1 MLIDTREKYEEI
13 SDGTR
18 LKVVLLGDDWG
29 EDTGA
34 SIDCLKFGDKL
45 YDTSK
50 TFFLFSERND
60 KTAIEDLSF
69 LIVKTPGKDYEI

>member
-1 MLIDTREKYEEI
+1 MLIDTKEKYEEI
-13 SDGTR
+13 PDGTR

-69 LIVKTPGKDYEI
+69 LIVKMPGKEYEI

>member
-1 MLIDTREKYEEI
+1 MLIDTKEKYEEI
-13 SDGTR
+13 PDGTR

-34 SIDCLKFGDKL
+34 SIDCLKFSDKL

-69 LIVKTPGKDYEI
+69 LIVKMPGKDYEI